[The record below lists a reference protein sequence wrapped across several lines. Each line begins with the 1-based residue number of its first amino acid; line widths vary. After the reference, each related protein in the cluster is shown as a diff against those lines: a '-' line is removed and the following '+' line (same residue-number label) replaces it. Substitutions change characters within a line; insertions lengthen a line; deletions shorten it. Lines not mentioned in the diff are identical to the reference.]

1 MDTDDSGSS
10 WIGQT
15 LDGRYRVTRKLGR
28 GGMGTVFLAEDEKMG
43 RTVVIKRPEAHLLET
58 PGFRERFELEL
69 KSLVGLTHPH
79 IVHVHDGGRV
89 GAIPY
94 MVQEYLAGGSLDD
107 RLEDAGGRLSL
118 ERIVRWLPDA
128 AAALDHI
135 HGLDI
140 VHRDIKPGN
149 IMFDEHGQV
158 YLGDFG
164 IAKALGSQDTGL
176 TATGMT
182 PGTPDYIA
190 PEVALEQI
198 LSGAADQYALGSV
211 VYRCVAGRVPVTGTS
226 PISVVLNKLNED
238 APPLA
243 EAADGVSEEVSA
255 VVMRALERKPDNRY
269 PSCKAFAEAFVAA
282 VGEMSTAASGSAP
295 WSHGCASEA
304 GREARAR
311 EGFPEDQDRRGR
323 GPERA
328 SRREERPGGG
338 AGRDSEDAR
347 RRAGRSTEGRQ
358 DRWAPPASVASPRRY
373 GRPAGRGRCDRI
385 PRHTGPRGMA
395 DPPGPRRPSGR
406 GGVAGGRRQH
416 PRAVSG
422 RLRDLDQRG
431 DP

>member
-1 MDTDDSGSS
+1 
-10 WIGQT
+10 
-15 LDGRYRVTRKLGR
+15 
-28 GGMGTVFLAEDEKMG
+28 MG

-243 EAADGVSEEVSA
+243 EAADGVGA
-255 VVMRALERKPDNRY
+255 ER
-269 PSCKAFAEAFVAA
+269 
-282 VGEMSTAASGSAP
+282 
-295 WSHGCASEA
+295 
-304 GREARAR
+304 
-311 EGFPEDQDRRGR
+311 
-323 GPERA
+323 
-328 SRREERPGGG
+328 
-338 AGRDSEDAR
+338 
-347 RRAGRSTEGRQ
+347 
-358 DRWAPPASVASPRRY
+358 
-373 GRPAGRGRCDRI
+373 
-385 PRHTGPRGMA
+385 
-395 DPPGPRRPSGR
+395 
-406 GGVAGGRRQH
+406 
-416 PRAVSG
+416 
-422 RLRDLDQRG
+422 
-431 DP
+431 